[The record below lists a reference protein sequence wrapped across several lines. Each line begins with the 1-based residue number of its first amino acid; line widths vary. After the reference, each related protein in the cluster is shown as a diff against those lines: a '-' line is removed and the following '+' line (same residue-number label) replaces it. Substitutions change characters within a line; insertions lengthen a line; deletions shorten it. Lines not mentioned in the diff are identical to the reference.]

1 MDESIIYPDS
11 PVIEKESSINP
22 VIKESDTVLRKRE
35 ANKLAA
41 RRHRERRANVLEHLT
56 DEKAT
61 LKEFIARLKIENT
74 RLDTDLEILKLKL
87 SLMYGCVPA
96 TSYNS
101 NRAGEPLQLGQI
113 QLPSSY

>member
-61 LKEFIARLKIENT
+61 LKQSIARLKIENT

-87 SLMYGCVPA
+87 SLMYVPA

-101 NRAGEPLQLGQI
+101 NKAGEPKQLGQI